1 MTFYEMRK
9 LTARKGN
16 DYTTVCSLDYYYIKN
31 HDRLIAVDIIRQNEL
46 DADLKAT
53 PQIEFVKLLKYV
65 DSINADGAESV
76 FNLTILEK
84 FKETNLIFYATV
96 L

>member
-9 LTARKGN
+9 LTTRKGN
-16 DYTTVCSLDYYYIKN
+16 DYTTVCLLDYDYIKN
-31 HDRLIAVDIIRQNEL
+31 HYSLIAIDIIRQKEL

-53 PQIEFVKLLKYV
+53 PQTEFVKLLKYV